1 MQPAEKGSSGRIKLR
16 LGDLNNVRLLHT
28 LMTPAEGDTVSRI
41 LQERCGQWSVV
52 HLFDGHRYR
61 VFDIGWGRDMGDDY
75 HHVTTNVSPGPSGEY
90 TIDFFFTSEVA
101 RIEDAATGE
110 VLFECKTPVA

>member
-1 MQPAEKGSSGRIKLR
+1 MAVAQLWI
-16 LGDLNNVRLLHT
+16 VRPLLT
-28 LMTPAEGDTVSRI
+28 LMIPAEGDTVSRI

-52 HLFDGHRYR
+52 HLFHGHCYR

-75 HHVTTNVSPGPSGEY
+75 DHVTTNASPGPSGEH

-101 RIEDAATGE
+101 CIEDAATGE

>member
-1 MQPAEKGSSGRIKLR
+1 
-16 LGDLNNVRLLHT
+16 
-28 LMTPAEGDTVSRI
+28 
-41 LQERCGQWSVV
+41 
-52 HLFDGHRYR
+52 
-61 VFDIGWGRDMGDDY
+61 MGDDY
-75 HHVTTNVSPGPSGEY
+75 DHVTTNASPGPSGEH